1 MHQSQFS
8 TYVSSSPFSSYPA
21 FRALLQIRAMR
32 KKLGPLS
39 PTSFNPIISSQTSD
53 SEEHSVSAQE
63 SFGCPTG
70 VGWEV
75 LGLEMGGGARVFKCK
90 LGNASKN
97 AG

>member
-1 MHQSQFS
+1 
-8 TYVSSSPFSSYPA
+8 
-21 FRALLQIRAMR
+21 MR

-75 LGLEMGGGARVFKCK
+75 LGLEMGGGGGARVFKCK